1 MSSISSAPL
10 DMVRPSPPSASISQ
24 FEIWEPGKDTSY
36 SVANSQEDSVSL
48 GQSGQNESERA
59 LSQLEKTLHEK
70 NLSMEDV
77 LRSVE
82 WRNLGDAWQD
92 GLWRFPKAEDVESA
106 TQHSITTAGGLR
118 VDVSTSYANNIVT
131 KASVNVTRA
140 NGQGIAFEAD
150 GDVRLTEREDG
161 SLGVTFAAT
170 GETRV
175 YAADGTMT
183 TEQGA
188 PGSLAG
194 TDGDDVFLQLTAGS
208 GVIDAGAGDDAI
220 LVLAGNVAANGGD
233 GNDTIIVGKFAAGV
247 TAISGGSGN
256 DTLRG
261 HHLGSHISVDM
272 GDGDDT
278 VELLGY
284 AGQINLGSGNNSLT
298 AREAAGELTAGD
310 GDNSIAAH
318 YASGAFALG
327 NGNNMLAADSWT
339 GGSLS
344 LGNGN
349 NNVAVRSFMD
359 GELITGD
366 GSNEVNIDS
375 AHKTS
380 LQLGD
385 GHNTVTL
392 RSFMDAELITGDG
405 GNEVN
410 INSAHKTSFQLGDGD
425 NTVTIRLLNH
435 GNLTA
440 GDGDNALR
448 WGWAS
453 GAALNFGNGDNIL
466 KGGKMDMTASL
477 NVGDG
482 NNTIEV
488 DSAFR
493 GTRSPR
499 ISAGHGQNNLI
510 LGGKG
515 FKVSLGAGQNTLA
528 ASPSVSLEQ
537 AEGGR
542 LDRIVPSLHPD
553 RYAQA
558 EARLRDNER
567 FMQAWEKKI
576 FG

>member
-24 FEIWEPGKDTSY
+24 FEIWEPGRDTSY

-118 VDVSTSYANNIVT
+118 VDVSTSYVNNIVT

-188 PGSLAG
+188 PGSLVG
-194 TDGDDVFLQLTAGS
+194 TEGDDVFLQLTAGS
-208 GVIDAGAGDDAI
+208 GNIDAGADAI
-220 LVLAGNVAANGGD
+220 LVLAGNVAASGGD

-261 HHLGSHISVDM
+261 YQLGSHISVDM

-278 VELLGY
+278 VDVLGY

-298 AREAAGELTAGD
+298 ARDAAGQLTAGD
-310 GDNSIAAH
+310 GDNSVAVH
-318 YASGAFALG
+318 SASGAFALG
-327 NGNNMLAADSWT
+327 NGNNVT
-339 GGSLS
+339 
-344 LGNGN
+344 
-349 NNVAVRSFMD
+349 VRSFMD
-359 GELITGD
+359 GDLTTGD
-366 GSNEVNIDS
+366 GSNEVNID
-375 AHKTS
+375 
-380 LQLGD
+380 
-385 GHNTVTL
+385 
-392 RSFMDAELITGDG
+392 
-405 GNEVN
+405 
-410 INSAHKTSFQLGDGD
+410 SAHKTSFQLGDGD

-435 GNLTA
+435 GNLTV

-453 GAALNFGNGDNIL
+453 GAALNLGNGDNIL

-482 NNTIEV
+482 NNTLEV

-493 GTRSPR
+493 GTRSSR
-499 ISAGHGQNNLI
+499 ISAGHGQKNLI
-510 LGGKG
+510 LGGKN
-515 FKVSLGAGQNTLA
+515 FNVSLGAGQNTLA

-567 FMQAWEKKI
+567 FMEAWEKKI